1 MFVQQAA
8 AAKCVGML
16 AKQSNQ
22 LANTLVQV
30 GLGFVLEGYIFAQQ
44 LPQNRWMREGQLG
57 LLQFISQNSR
67 SHTNTELATCT
78 YNASSFFQMR
88 VTHNLLYAM
97 GNVDYADSQ
106 RQASLSLEV
115 NK

>member
-30 GLGFVLEGYIFAQQ
+30 RLGFVLGGYIFPQQ
-44 LPQNRWMREGQLG
+44 LPQNRWMREELG
-57 LLQFISQNSR
+57 LLQCISQNSR
-67 SHTNTELATCT
+67 SHTNTELAMCT

-115 NK
+115 IK